1 METLFGNTLK
11 KARGER
17 GMRQRELAEILEI
30 DIPMFS
36 KIEKGERRAKREQV
50 VTMAETLGQ
59 DRIEWLAIW
68 LADKVLDAVENEY
81 ALQLAAL
88 NIAREKIRNDW

>member
-1 METLFGNTLK
+1 
-11 KARGER
+11 
-17 GMRQRELAEILEI
+17 MRQRELAEILEI
-30 DIPMFS
+30 DIPMVS